1 VKIMDRIIRWFCR
14 SAEADAMRE
23 QAAQVRRH
31 TEAVHNEATQRI
43 ASQDE
48 RLDRLQR
55 RARIYFRDYDD
66 HPGIHGRG
74 SSGDGGHASG
84 GAGR

>member
-1 VKIMDRIIRWFCR
+1 VKIMDRIIRWFCQ
-14 SAEADAMRE
+14 SADARAFNE
-23 QAAQVRRH
+23 QAEQARQQ
-31 TEAVHNEATQRI
+31 TEAIDSEAHRRMAAQN
-43 ASQDE
+43 E